1 VHGKRE
7 KFVRENQG
15 GITMIVVI
23 ANKNLKS
30 AQSGVKF

>member
-15 GITMIVVI
+15 GITMNVDI
-23 ANKNLKS
+23 ANNNLKS
-30 AQSGVKF
+30 THSGVKF